1 MGGMSVAAQGVPWHF
16 RDSLNSAQSAPSMN
30 SASVT
35 VTVRVLSTRNSA
47 GAEGG
52 EFRDDAIV

>member
-52 EFRDDAIV
+52 GVP